1 MGGRMK
7 ETRRLMSTGA
17 TTLMVSLPRAWIQ
30 QHDLDKGDPVELDWD
45 FDAITIRP
53 VRMVPAE

>member
-1 MGGRMK
+1 MN
-7 ETRRLMSTGA
+7 ETRSLMSTGRGS
-17 TTLMVSLPRAWIQ
+17 LMVTIPATWLKE
-30 QHDLDKGDPVELDWD
+30 HHLEKGDLVELDWD